1 MMKRVSASFLFPLF
15 AAVLFLV
22 IGCNKVKVTDKDY
35 VPVESVSLDQEELS
49 LVIGD
54 EYQLHETVLP
64 AKASNK
70 SVTWSSSNS
79 SVASVSEGKIKA
91 VTVGSATITVTTESG
106 GHTARC
112 NVQVVKETVHV
123 TGVSLTPESMTLSV
137 SGTRRLSVQLQPSGA
152 TNHKVSWSTSDESV
166 AIVRDGLVTGVKQ
179 GTAVITVKTED
190 GGHEATASVRV
201 VQPFTKITI
210 LSPDTSDSHYDAD
223 TKKYTFFKG
232 DKFQL
237 VAQGEPEG
245 ADDDLEFAVSGWST
259 DNYKKYYDITPAG
272 EVSCVGVYAS
282 NKVVARSKA
291 NPSVQAEFVFDI
303 KPQSTDVIL
312 RTIPS
317 ECGIPMNS
325 IARNTKYIGV
335 GATQRFRVVVEPS
348 NTFQDV
354 TIYEQLPGQGN
365 VRFSLDGDVLTA
377 TVPAGTAASKGT
389 ALKLSKVKLKTRDG
403 RLHSFDFIN
412 CLYDP
417 YQPKFGDGISTDGKI
432 IDSGFRGGDI
442 FESSVNLD
450 NNKVSCIIAYFGEE
464 HMKKENDP
472 FWELYFK
479 PTTGILSMGKAIHG
493 IAIPVNV
500 SKLYRTSEPD
510 GEYYYTDSGI
520 DNLITDSG
528 NLPSWIKNN
537 DDWKSRLRFPG
548 KHSALL
554 NTCCH
559 VYCNAG
565 RGGSWE
571 ILPYLFFVEDALKK
585 PSANESN
592 KMEADSYAQ
601 FHTSFDQIS
610 NGLNAR
616 SIDKGALT
624 GKYMTPWVLPT
635 VRDFISIFTGE
646 NPENPSSNHDNP
658 AVVERCKVYATSART
673 LGGVELSYL
682 DTYWWLANENYTDRF
697 CQGNISKNGNEC
709 SVFSNVKH
717 QERKGY
723 VLPIRYF

>member
-1 MMKRVSASFLFPLF
+1 MKRISASLLVSLLVSA
-15 AAVLFLV
+15 VFLV
-22 IGCNKVKVTDKDY
+22 SGCKKVQVTDKDY

-91 VTVGSATITVTTESG
+91 VAVGSATITVTTESG
-106 GHTARC
+106 GYTARC

-123 TGVSLTPESMTLSV
+123 TGVSLTPESMILSV
-137 SGTRRLSVQLQPSGA
+137 SGTQRLSVQLQPSGA

-190 GGHEATASVRV
+190 GGHEATASVKV
-201 VQPFTKITI
+201 VQPFTKISI

-259 DNYKKYYDITPAG
+259 DNYKKYYDVTPAG
-272 EVSCVGVYAS
+272 EVSCVGVYTS

-303 KPQSTDVIL
+303 KPGSTDVIL

-317 ECGIPMNS
+317 ACGISMKS
-325 IARNTKYIGV
+325 VERNTNYIGV
-335 GATQRFRVVVEPS
+335 GASQQFQVKVEPS
-348 NTFQDV
+348 TTFQDV
-354 TIYEQLPGQGN
+354 TLDGQTPGQGK
-365 VRFSLDGDVLTA
+365 VRFSLDGDILTA
-377 TVPAGTAASKGT
+377 SVPAGTEASKKGSP
-389 ALKLSKVKLKTRDG
+389 KMSSVKLKTRDG
-403 RLHSFDFIN
+403 KTYSINFIN
-412 CLYDP
+412 CVYDP

-464 HMKKENDP
+464 HMTEDP

-500 SKLYRTSEPD
+500 SKLYRTSEPS
-510 GEYYYTDSGI
+510 GEYYYTDSGT

-601 FHTSFDQIS
+601 FHTSFDEIS

-616 SIDKGALT
+616 SIDCGALT
-624 GKYMTPWVLPT
+624 GKYTTPWVLPT
-635 VRDFISIFTGE
+635 VRDFNSIFTGKTPS
-646 NPENPSSNHDNP
+646 NPLTNNDNP
-658 AVVERCKVYATSART
+658 DVVERCKVFATSARV
-673 LGGVELSYL
+673 LGGVELSYM

-709 SVFSNVKH
+709 SVFNNVNHKA
-717 QERKGY
+717 QKGY

>member
-1 MMKRVSASFLFPLF
+1 MKRISASLLVSLLVSA
-15 AAVLFLV
+15 VFLV
-22 IGCNKVKVTDKDY
+22 PGCKKVQVSDKDY
-35 VPVESVSLDQEELS
+35 VAVESVGLDQTVLS

-70 SVTWSSSNS
+70 SVTWSSTNS
-79 SVASVSEGKIKA
+79 SVVSVSEGKVKA
-91 VTVGSATITVTTESG
+91 HAIGTATVTVTTESG

-112 NVQVVKETVHV
+112 DITVVKESIPVK
-123 TGVSLTPESMTLSV
+123 GISLSPDNVNLAVRGEQ
-137 SGTRRLSVQLQPSGA
+137 RLSIRFDPPEA
-152 TNHKVSWSTSDESV
+152 TNHNVSWSSSDESV

-179 GTAVITVKTED
+179 GTAVITVKAED
-190 GGHEATASVRV
+190 GGHEATASVKV
-201 VQPFTKITI
+201 VQPFTKISI
-210 LSPDTSDSHYDAD
+210 LSPDTSDSHYDASSR
-223 TKKYTFFKG
+223 KYYFFMG
-232 DKFQL
+232 ETIQL
-237 VAQGEPEG
+237 DAKGEPEG
-245 ADDDLEFAVSGWST
+245 ADDELEFAVAGWST
-259 DNYKKYYDITPAG
+259 ENYKNYFDVTPAG
-272 EVSCVGVYAS
+272 VLSFTKVFTDCR
-282 NKVVARSKA
+282 VVARSKA
-291 NPSVQAEFVFDI
+291 DPSVKAEWVFDI
-303 KPQSTDVIL
+303 KPNSSKVIL
-312 RTIPS
+312 KTIPS
-317 ECGIPMNS
+317 ACGISMKS
-325 IARNTKYIGV
+325 VERNTNYIGV
-335 GATQRFRVVVEPS
+335 GASQQFQVKVEPS
-348 NTFQDV
+348 TTFQDV
-354 TIYEQLPGQGN
+354 TLDGQTPGQGK
-365 VRFSLDGDVLTA
+365 VRFSLDGDILTA
-377 TVPAGTAASKGT
+377 SVPAGTEASKKGSV
-389 ALKLSKVKLKTRDG
+389 KMSSVKLKTRDG
-403 RLHSFDFIN
+403 KTYSINFIN
-412 CLYDP
+412 CVYDP

-442 FESSVNLD
+442 FESSVNLGD
-450 NNKVSCIIAYFGEE
+450 NKVSCIIAYFGEE
-464 HMKKENDP
+464 HMTEDP

-500 SKLYRTSEPD
+500 SQLYRTSEPS
-510 GEYYYTDSGI
+510 GEYYYTDSGT
-520 DNLITDSG
+520 DNLISDSG

-537 DDWKSRLRFPG
+537 SEWKSRLRFPG

-585 PSANESN
+585 PSENENN
-592 KMEADSYAQ
+592 KMEDDSYAN

-635 VRDFISIFTGE
+635 VRDFNSIFTGKTPS
-646 NPENPSSNHDNP
+646 NPLTNNDNP
-658 AVVERCKVYATSART
+658 DVVERCKVFATSARV
-673 LGGVELSYL
+673 LGGVELSYM

-709 SVFSNVKH
+709 SVFSNVNHKA
-717 QERKGY
+717 QKGY